1 MPKAAFVY
9 FGNYLKRRPACLL
22 SAVFFALV
30 FLPGC
35 GSVNS
40 INPLC
45 GSARPVPVIGSLS
58 ATTITLAQV
67 QQGFVL
73 TVTGSEFVSASVV
86 LINGVALS
94 TTVQSNQQLQV
105 TITSS
110 VIPDPETATVTV
122 STPGGN
128 SSDLGCNSG
137 GTSSALTLT
146 IT

>member
-1 MPKAAFVY
+1 MRNAAFAN
-9 FGNYLKRRPACLL
+9 FGKNLKRRATVPV
-22 SAVFFALV
+22 VFFALI

-40 INPLC
+40 LNPLC
-45 GSARPVPVIGSLS
+45 GSARPAPVIGSLS

-67 QQGFVL
+67 QVGFALV
-73 TVTGSEFVSASVV
+73 VTGSDFVSASVV
-86 LINGVALS
+86 QINGVALS
-94 TTVQSNQQLQV
+94 TTVQSNQQLEV
-105 TITSS
+105 VINSS
-110 VIPDPETATVTV
+110 VISAAGTATVTV
-122 STPGGN
+122 TTPGGN

>member
-1 MPKAAFVY
+1 MRNAVLANFGKNLRRHTAA
-9 FGNYLKRRPACLL
+9 LL
-22 SAVFFALV
+22 SVVVFTLI

-67 QQGFVL
+67 QVGFALV
-73 TVTGSEFVSASVV
+73 VTGSDFVSASIVE
-86 LINGVALS
+86 INGVALS
-94 TTVQSNQQLQV
+94 TTVQSNQQLEV
-105 TITSS
+105 VINSS
-110 VIPDPETATVTV
+110 VISATGTATVTV
-122 STPGGN
+122 DTPGGN